1 MLSANL
7 ASEYRRRPLKA
18 SLPFEVTTLSL
29 SCFWLCHLDRLAENR
44 RVRQNEDNNI
54 LEQITQLINARNQ
67 RDDDLDNEA
76 AKIAETTNA
85 SISQVAER
93 CLEPT
98 QFSKQL
104 ESQIGEQTTQVG
116 I

>member
-1 MLSANL
+1 MIS
-7 ASEYRRRPLKA
+7 S
-18 SLPFEVTTLSL
+18 
-29 SCFWLCHLDRLAENR
+29 
-44 RVRQNEDNNI
+44 
-54 LEQITQLINARNQ
+54 RNQ
-67 RDDDLDNEA
+67 RDDELDNET
-76 AKIAETTNA
+76 AKIAETTNS